1 MTIMKTKSD
10 IIIKV
15 LSLGIG
21 LAVGIVLIAKVFF
34 ELSYDSFYKDIDRV
48 YNINTWISMQGN
60 EKDYGQVSGAVAV
73 GFMEEV
79 PGVEAGTR
87 TTYVFNGDTYLDE
100 EGNKLKATL
109 VCADTCFFKVFDR
122 PILAGDPVKA
132 LGKWGSVMVSRSFAE
147 KIADQVGNDGSV
159 TPDQVGNDGNVTPDQ
174 VGNDG
179 SVTPDQVGNDG
190 SVTPDQVGNDGSV
203 TPDLIGGLSS
213 IIGKQL
219 ANEDMPGLK
228 MTIEGVFEDFPKNG
242 SLSYDIL
249 LSMDTYGKQST
260 DNWNGND
267 RYKGYVKL
275 MPGVDPNTLA
285 DAIRKMQE
293 AHQPLEQIEAQG
305 TSFKYFLKSFSK
317 MHTSAPE
324 VRQQVV
330 LLSIVAAL
338 LILISLLNYIL
349 IVISS
354 MVKRSKE
361 VGVRKCYGA
370 EGKHIYG
377 MLTKEALLHI
387 VLSLVL
393 AAIIIFA
400 GRSIVENLLGVPFT
414 TLLVPQSMV
423 AIGAVILF
431 VLIISIVVPAELYQ
445 RIPVYA
451 ALKNYTENSRNWK
464 LGLLGVQVLINVFLV
479 VMMLVIGRQYQVVT
493 HADTGYDYD
502 NLYYISL
509 FDGNRQAVTRAVR
522 ALESL
527 PEVSGVATAYNL
539 PFNGSNG
546 DNVYLPDD
554 DRELFNIADQY
565 ECSDGFYELMGIEFL
580 EGRAPRDSS
589 EIVVDEKFVKKM
601 AEFTDWS
608 DGAVGKQVFI
618 TGHDRSRDS
627 QRSYFTISGVYK
639 SYIIGNLTGVDQ
651 RPSAL
656 FYGEIGS
663 MSSWMPHVLFKMAD
677 QVGHDVM
684 TGSEHNVM
692 TGSDRSS
699 LGKVKATLEQ
709 ALEGRE
715 INIVSYEEQ
724 MRAAYDDSKKMRNTM
739 ALGAVFSLLIALL
752 GLIGFIKD
760 ESLRRSKEMAVRKI
774 NGATTRNILGV
785 FSMDIMKLSIAAAL
799 IACIGAFFVARR
811 WLEQFAEKVSLNP
824 LYFIGGTLLVL
835 AIVLGVV
842 VLNCLRIA
850 RANPVDSLKNE

>member
-1 MTIMKTKSD
+1 MKKNSD
-10 IIIKV
+10 ILIKV

-48 YNINTWISMQGN
+48 YTINTWISMQGN

-79 PGVEAGTR
+79 PGVECGTR
-87 TTYVFNGDTYLDE
+87 TTFVFNGDTY
-100 EGNKLKATL
+100 KLKATL

-122 PILAGDPVKA
+122 PILAGNPVKI
-132 LGKWGSVMVSRSFAE
+132 LGKWGGVMVSRSFAE
-147 KIADQVGNDGSV
+147 KILRSAQDDISTV
-159 TPDQVGNDGNVTPDQ
+159 
-174 VGNDG
+174 
-179 SVTPDQVGNDG
+179 
-190 SVTPDQVGNDGSV
+190 
-203 TPDLIGGLSS
+203 IGRQ
-213 IIGKQL
+213 IY
-219 ANEDMPGLK
+219 NEDMA
-228 MTIEGVFEDFPKNG
+228 
-242 SLSYDIL
+242 
-249 LSMDTYGKQST
+249 LSMETYGKQST

-275 MPGVDPNTLA
+275 MPGVDPNTLT
-285 DAIRKMQE
+285 DGIRKMQE
-293 AHQPLEQIEAQG
+293 SHQPLEQIEAQG
-305 TSFKYFLKSFSK
+305 NTFRYFLKPFSK

-324 VRQQVV
+324 VRQMVI

-354 MVKRSKE
+354 LVKRSKE

-387 VLSLVL
+387 LLSLVL
-393 AAIIIFA
+393 AGAIIFA
-400 GRSIVENLLGVPFT
+400 GRSIVENLLGVPFQ
-414 TLLVPQSMV
+414 TLLVPQSIV
-423 AIGAVILF
+423 AIAAVLVF

-479 VMMLVIGRQYQVVT
+479 VMMLIIGRQYQKVS

-509 FDGNRQAVTRAVR
+509 FDGDRQAITRAVNT
-522 ALESL
+522 LKSL

-539 PFNGSNG
+539 PFNGSSG
-546 DNVYLPDD
+546 DNVYLPGD

-565 ECSDGFYELMGIEFL
+565 ECSPEYYDLMGIKFL

-589 EIVVDEKFVKKM
+589 EIVVDEKFVTKM

-618 TGHDRSRDS
+618 TGHDRSRDAE
-627 QRSYFTISGVYK
+627 RSYFTISGVYK
-639 SYIIGNLTGVDQ
+639 SYLIGNLTGVDP

-663 MSSWMPHVLFKMAD
+663 MSSWMPHRRFVRLWSRPWKG
-677 QVGHDVM
+677 VKS
-684 TGSEHNVM
+684 TSCP
-692 TGSDRSS
+692 TRSRC
-699 LGKVKATLEQ
+699 
-709 ALEGRE
+709 ALPMP
-715 INIVSYEEQ
+715 I
-724 MRAAYDDSKKMRNTM
+724 
-739 ALGAVFSLLIALL
+739 
-752 GLIGFIKD
+752 
-760 ESLRRSKEMAVRKI
+760 
-774 NGATTRNILGV
+774 
-785 FSMDIMKLSIAAAL
+785 
-799 IACIGAFFVARR
+799 ARR
-811 WLEQFAEKVSLNP
+811 CATPWRWVPYSP
-824 LYFIGGTLLVL
+824 
-835 AIVLGVV
+835 
-842 VLNCLRIA
+842 C
-850 RANPVDSLKNE
+850 

>member
-1 MTIMKTKSD
+1 MRRQSD
-10 IIIKV
+10 ILIKV
-15 LSLGIG
+15 LSLGVG

-48 YNINTWISMQGN
+48 YYINTWISMQGN

-87 TTYVFNGDTYLDE
+87 TTFVFNGDTYLDE
-100 EGNKLKATL
+100 DGNKLKGTL
-109 VCADTCFFKVFDR
+109 VCADTCFFQVFDR

-147 KIADQVGNDGSV
+147 KILRSAQDDISTV
-159 TPDQVGNDGNVTPDQ
+159 
-174 VGNDG
+174 
-179 SVTPDQVGNDG
+179 
-190 SVTPDQVGNDGSV
+190 
-203 TPDLIGGLSS
+203 
-213 IIGKQL
+213 IGKQIY
-219 ANEDMPGLK
+219 NEDMADLK
-228 MTIEGVFEDFPKNG
+228 LTIEGVFEDFPKNG
-242 SLSYDIL
+242 TLDYDIL

-260 DNWNGND
+260 DNWLGDD

-275 MPGVDPNTLA
+275 MPGVDPATLT

-305 TSFKYFLKSFSK
+305 TSLRYFLKPFSK
-317 MHTSAPE
+317 IHTSDPE
-324 VRQQVV
+324 VKSQVI

-387 VLSLVL
+387 LLSLAL
-393 AAIIIFA
+393 AVIIIFA

-414 TLLVPQSMV
+414 TLLVPQSIL
-423 AIGAVILF
+423 AITAVLVF
-431 VLIISIVVPAELYQ
+431 VLVISIVVPAELYQ

-479 VMMLVIGRQYQVVT
+479 VMMLIIGRQYQKIS

-502 NLYYISL
+502 NLYYISI
-509 FDGNRQAVTRAVR
+509 FDGDRQAITRAVR
-522 ALESL
+522 TLESL
-527 PEVSGVATAYNL
+527 PEVTGVATAYNL
-539 PFNGSNG
+539 PYNGSNG

-565 ECSDGFYELMGIEFL
+565 ECSDGFYDLMGIDFL

-601 AEFTDWS
+601 AEFADWS

-618 TGHDRSRDS
+618 TGHDRSRNS
-627 QRSYFTISGVYK
+627 ERSYFTISGVYK
-639 SYIIGNLTGVDQ
+639 SYIIGNLTGVDE

-663 MSSWMPHVLFKMAD
+663 MSSWMPHVLFKLD
-677 QVGHDVM
+677 SSVDSGSLRM
-684 TGSEHNVM
+684 TKE
-692 TGSDRSS
+692 
-699 LGKVKATLEQ
+699 ALEK

-715 INIVSYEEQ
+715 INIFSYEEQ

-739 ALGAVFSLLIALL
+739 ALGSVFSLLIALL

-774 NGATTRNILGV
+774 NGATTQDILGI
-785 FSMDIMKLSIAAAL
+785 FAMDIMKLSAVMAV

-824 LYFIGGTLLVL
+824 MYFIGGAVLVL
-835 AIVLGVV
+835 LIVLGVV

-850 RANPVDSLKNE
+850 SANPVDSLKNE

>member
-1 MTIMKTKSD
+1 MKKNSD
-10 IIIKV
+10 ILIKV
-15 LSLGIG
+15 LSLGVG
-21 LAVGIVLIAKVFF
+21 LAVGVVLIAKVFF

-48 YNINTWISMQGN
+48 YTINTWISQQGD

-87 TTYVFNGDTYLDE
+87 TTFVFNGDTYLDE
-100 EGNKLKATL
+100 DGNKLQATL
-109 VCADTCFFKVFDR
+109 VCADTCFFRVFDR
-122 PILAGDPVKA
+122 PILAGDPVA
-132 LGKWGSVMVSRSFAE
+132 VLGKWGSVMVSRTFAE
-147 KIADQVGNDGSV
+147 KM
-159 TPDQVGNDGNVTPDQ
+159 
-174 VGNDG
+174 
-179 SVTPDQVGNDG
+179 
-190 SVTPDQVGNDGSV
+190 
-203 TPDLIGGLSS
+203 GGTQEC
-213 IIGKQL
+213 IGKQI
-219 ANEDMPGLK
+219 ANADMDGLK
-228 MTIEGVFEDFPKNG
+228 LTIEGVFENFPKNG
-242 SLSYDIL
+242 TLDYDIL

-275 MPGVDPNTLA
+275 MPGVDPATLT

-293 AHQPLEQIEAQG
+293 AHQPLAQLEANGMQ
-305 TSFKYFLKSFSK
+305 FKYFLKPFST

-324 VRQQVV
+324 VRQQVI

-370 EGKHIYG
+370 EGRHIYG
-377 MLTKEALLHI
+377 MLSKEALLHI
-387 VLSLVL
+387 ILSLAL
-393 AAIIIFA
+393 AAVIIFA
-400 GRSIVENLLGVPFT
+400 GRGIVENLLGVPFQ
-414 TLLVPQSMV
+414 TLLVPQSMM
-423 AIGAVILF
+423 AIIAVLVF
-431 VLIISIVVPAELYQ
+431 VLVISIVVPAELYQ

-451 ALKNYTENSRNWK
+451 ALKNYTENSRAWK

-479 VMMLVIGRQYQVVT
+479 VMMLVIGRQYQRVS
-493 HADTGYDYD
+493 HADTGYDYE
-502 NLYYISL
+502 NLFY
-509 FDGNRQAVTRAVR
+509 FDMYDGDRQALSRAVQTLQR
-522 ALESL
+522 L
-527 PEVSGVATAYNL
+527 PEVAGVAASYNL
-539 PFNGSNG
+539 PFQGSNG

-565 ECSDGFYELMGIEFL
+565 ECSPEFYGLMGIEFL

-589 EIVVDEKFVKKM
+589 EIVVDEKFVAKM

-608 DGAVGKQVFI
+608 DGAVGKQVYV
-618 TGHDRSRDS
+618 TGHDRDRMAGNAN
-627 QRSYFTISGVYK
+627 FTISGVYK
-639 SYIIGNLTGVDQ
+639 SYLIGNLTGVDQ

-663 MSSWMPHVLFKMAD
+663 MSSWMPHVLFKM
-677 QVGHDVM
+677 QPE
-684 TGSEHNVM
+684 SRE
-692 TGSDRSS
+692 
-699 LGKVKATLEQ
+699 KVKTALEQ

-724 MRAAYDDSKKMRNTM
+724 MRAAYDGSRKMRNTM

-752 GLIGFIKD
+752 GLIGFIRD

-774 NGATTRNILGV
+774 NGATTRDILSV
-785 FSMDIMKLSIAAAL
+785 FAKDIMKLSAVMAV
-799 IACIGAFFVARR
+799 IACVAAFFVAHK

-824 LYFIGGTLLVL
+824 LYFLGGAILVL
-835 AIVLGVV
+835 LIVLGVV

-850 RANPVDSLKNE
+850 RANPVESLKNE

>member
-1 MTIMKTKSD
+1 MKTKSD

-48 YNINTWISMQGN
+48 YTINTWISMQGE

-87 TTYVFNGDTYLDE
+87 TTFVFNGDTYLDE
-100 EGNKLKATL
+100 DGNKLKATL

-147 KIADQVGNDGSV
+147 KILRSAQDDISSV
-159 TPDQVGNDGNVTPDQ
+159 
-174 VGNDG
+174 
-179 SVTPDQVGNDG
+179 
-190 SVTPDQVGNDGSV
+190 
-203 TPDLIGGLSS
+203 
-213 IIGKQL
+213 IGKQI
-219 ANEDMPGLK
+219 ANEDMDGLK
-228 MTIEGVFEDFPKNG
+228 LTIEGVFEDFPKNG
-242 SLSYDIL
+242 SLDYDIL
-249 LSMDTYGKQST
+249 LSMETYGKQST
-260 DNWNGND
+260 DNWLGND
-267 RYKGYVKL
+267 RYKAYVKL

-293 AHQPLEQIEAQG
+293 AHQPLAQIEAQG
-305 TSFKYFLKSFSK
+305 TSLKYFLKPFSK

-324 VRQQVV
+324 VRQQVI

-377 MLTKEALLHI
+377 MLTKEASIHI
-387 VLSLVL
+387 LLSLAL
-393 AAIIIFA
+393 AAVIIFA
-400 GRSIVENLLGVPFT
+400 GRSIVENLLGVPFQ

-464 LGLLGVQVLINVFLV
+464 LALLGVQVLINVFLV
-479 VMMLVIGRQYQVVT
+479 VMMLIIGRQYQKVT

-502 NLYYISL
+502 NLYYISI
-509 FDGNRQAVTRAVR
+509 FDGDRQAVTRAVR

-527 PEVSGVATAYNL
+527 PEVSGVAAAYNL
-539 PFNGSNG
+539 PFEGSNG

-565 ECSDGFYELMGIEFL
+565 ECSDGFYDLMGIEFL

-589 EIVVDEKFVKKM
+589 EIVVDEKFVTKM

-627 QRSYFTISGVYK
+627 ERSYFTISGVYR
-639 SYIIGNLTGVDQ
+639 SYVIGNLTGVDP

-663 MSSWMPHVLFKMAD
+663 MSSWMPHVLFKVQPA
-677 QVGHDVM
+677 
-684 TGSEHNVM
+684 
-692 TGSDRSS
+692 S
-699 LGKVKATLEQ
+699 LAKVKEALEK

-739 ALGAVFSLLIALL
+739 ALGSVFSLLIALL
-752 GLIGFIKD
+752 GLIGFIRD

-774 NGATTRNILGV
+774 NGATTRDILGV
-785 FSMDIMKLSIAAAL
+785 FSMDIMKLSAVMAV

-824 LYFIGGTLLVL
+824 LYFIGGAVLVL

-850 RANPVDSLKNE
+850 RANPVESLKNE

>member
-1 MTIMKTKSD
+1 MKTKSD
-10 IIIKV
+10 IWIKV
-15 LSLGIG
+15 LSLGVG

-48 YNINTWISMQGN
+48 YTINTWISMQGN

-87 TTYVFNGDTYLDE
+87 TTFVFNGDTYLDE
-100 EGNKLKATL
+100 DGNKLKAKL
-109 VCADTCFFKVFDR
+109 VCADTCFFRVFDR

-147 KIADQVGNDGSV
+147 KISPRASLGRNDSA
-159 TPDQVGNDGNVTPDQ
+159 
-174 VGNDG
+174 
-179 SVTPDQVGNDG
+179 
-190 SVTPDQVGNDGSV
+190 
-203 TPDLIGGLSS
+203 LSFRAES
-213 IIGKQL
+213 EGRSREISEVIGKQIY
-219 ANEDMPGLK
+219 NEDMDGLK
-228 MTIEGVFEDFPKNG
+228 LTIEGVFEDFPKNG
-242 SLSYDIL
+242 TLDYDIL

-275 MPGVDPNTLA
+275 FPGVDPGALS

-305 TSFKYFLKSFSK
+305 NTFRYFLKPFSK
-317 MHTSAPE
+317 MHTSDPE
-324 VRQQVV
+324 VKSQVI

-354 MVKRSKE
+354 LVKRSKE

-387 VLSLVL
+387 ILSLGL
-393 AAIIIFA
+393 AAVIIFA

-414 TLLVPQSMV
+414 TLLVPQSVM
-423 AIGAVILF
+423 AIGAVIVF
-431 VLIISIVVPAELYQ
+431 VLVVSIVVPAELYQ

-451 ALKNYTENSRNWK
+451 ALKNYSENSRGWK

-479 VMMLVIGRQYQVVT
+479 VMMLIIGRQYQKVT

-509 FDGNRQAVTRAVR
+509 FDGDRQAITRAVS
-522 ALESL
+522 ALERL

-539 PFNGSNG
+539 PFQGSNG

-565 ECSDGFYELMGIEFL
+565 DCSDGFYDLMGIEFL

-618 TGHDRSRDS
+618 TGHDRSRDVE
-627 QRSYFTISGVYK
+627 RSYFTISGVYK

-663 MSSWMPHVLFKMAD
+663 MSSWMPHVLFKIPGQAGND
-677 QVGHDVM
+677 GTRH
-684 TGSEHNVM
+684 GRL
-692 TGSDRSS
+692 DRPS
-699 LGKVKATLEQ
+699 LEKVKQTLES

-715 INIVSYEEQ
+715 INIISYEEQ
-724 MRAAYDDSKKMRNTM
+724 MRAAYDDSRKMRNTM
-739 ALGAVFSLLIALL
+739 AVGAVFSLLIALL
-752 GLIGFIKD
+752 GLIGFIRD

-774 NGATTRNILGV
+774 NGATTPDILGI
-785 FSMDIMKLSIAAAL
+785 FARDIMKLSTVMAV
-799 IACIGAFFVARR
+799 IACIGAFFVARK

-824 LYFIGGTLLVL
+824 LFFIGGVALVL
-835 AIVLGVV
+835 AVVLVVV

-850 RANPVDSLKNE
+850 RANPVESLKNE

>member
-1 MTIMKTKSD
+1 MKKNSD
-10 IIIKV
+10 ILIKV

-48 YNINTWISMQGN
+48 YTIRTWYSQHGD
-60 EKDYGQVSGAVAV
+60 ELDYGQVSGAVAV

-100 EGNKLKATL
+100 NGNKLKATL

-122 PILAGDPVKA
+122 PILAGNPEQA
-132 LGKWGSVMVSRSFAE
+132 LSKWGCVMVSRSFAE
-147 KIADQVGNDGSV
+147 KLVDEMPGQAGHDVSGV
-159 TPDQVGNDGNVTPDQ
+159 
-174 VGNDG
+174 
-179 SVTPDQVGNDG
+179 
-190 SVTPDQVGNDGSV
+190 
-203 TPDLIGGLSS
+203 
-213 IIGKQL
+213 IGKQI
-219 ANEDMPGLK
+219 ANADMDGLK
-228 MTIEGVFEDFPKNG
+228 LTIEGVFEDFPKNG
-242 SLSYDIL
+242 SLDYDIM
-249 LSMDTYGKQST
+249 LSMETYGKKST
-260 DNWNGND
+260 DNWLGND

-275 MPGVDPNTLA
+275 MPGVDPNTLTE
-285 DAIRKMQE
+285 AIRKMQE

-305 TSFKYFLKSFSK
+305 TSLKYFLKPFSN
-317 MHTSAPE
+317 MHTSSPE
-324 VRQQVV
+324 VKTQVI

-338 LILISLLNYIL
+338 LIIISLLNYIL

-387 VLSLVL
+387 VLSLAI
-393 AAIIIFA
+393 AAVIIFA
-400 GRSIVENLLGVPFT
+400 GRGIVENLLGVPFQ
-414 TLLVPQSMV
+414 TLLVPQSIM
-423 AIGAVILF
+423 AIAAVLAF
-431 VLIISIVVPAELYQ
+431 VLVISIVVPAELYQ

-451 ALKNYTENSRNWK
+451 ALKNYTENSRRWK

-479 VMMLVIGRQYQVVT
+479 VMMLIIGRQYQKVSN
-493 HADTGYDYD
+493 ADTGYDYK
-502 NLYYISL
+502 NLYYFDL
-509 FDGNRQAVTRAVR
+509 FDGDRQAQVRAVETLKR
-522 ALESL
+522 L
-527 PEVSGVATAYNL
+527 PEVSGVAASYNL
-539 PFNGSNG
+539 PYMGSNG
-546 DNVYLPDD
+546 DNVYLPED

-565 ECSDGFYELMGIEFL
+565 DCSPEFYDLMDIRFV

-589 EIVVDEKFVKKM
+589 EVVVDEKFVQKI

-618 TGHDRSRDS
+618 TGHDKNRMMDKG
-627 QRSYFTISGVYK
+627 YFTISGVYK
-639 SYIIGNLTGVDQ
+639 SYLIGNLQGVDE

-663 MSSWMPHVLFKMAD
+663 MSSWMPHILFKVRPD
-677 QVGHDVM
+677 
-684 TGSEHNVM
+684 
-692 TGSDRSS
+692 
-699 LGKVKATLEQ
+699 
-709 ALEGRE
+709 ALEKVRGALNEALPDKE
-715 INIVSYEEQ
+715 INIVSYAEE
-724 MRAAYDDSKKMRNTM
+724 MRAAYADSKKMRNTM

-774 NGATTRNILGV
+774 NGATTRDILSV
-785 FSMDIMKLSIAAAL
+785 FAKDIMKLSAVMAV
-799 IACIGAFFVARR
+799 IACLAAFFVARN
-811 WLEQFAEKVSLNP
+811 WLEQFAEKVSLHP
-824 LYFIGGTLLVL
+824 LYFIVGAALVL
-835 AIVLGVV
+835 LIVLGVV

-850 RANPVDSLKNE
+850 RANPVESLKNE

>member
-1 MTIMKTKSD
+1 M
-10 IIIKV
+10 

-48 YNINTWISMQGN
+48 YTINTWYSMQGK
-60 EKDYGQVSGAVAV
+60 EGDYGQVSGAVAV

-87 TTYVFNGDTYLDE
+87 TTFVFNGDTYLDE
-100 EGNKLKATL
+100 DGNKLKATL
-109 VCADTCFFKVFDR
+109 VCADTCFFQVFDR

-132 LGKWGSVMVSRSFAE
+132 LGDWGCVMVSRSFAE
-147 KIADQVGNDGSV
+147 KLVDSSVASLPQNDRGVILSEAK
-159 TPDQVGNDGNVTPDQ
+159 D
-174 VGNDG
+174 
-179 SVTPDQVGNDG
+179 
-190 SVTPDQVGNDGSV
+190 
-203 TPDLIGGLSS
+203 LSS
-213 IIGKQL
+213 VIGQQI
-219 ANEDMPGLK
+219 ANADMDGLK
-228 MTIEGVFEDFPKNG
+228 LTIEGVFEDFPKNG
-242 SLSYDIL
+242 SLDYDIL
-249 LSMDTYGKQST
+249 LSMDTYGKNST
-260 DNWNGND
+260 DNWLGND

-275 MPGVDPNTLA
+275 MPGVDPNTLT

-293 AHQPLEQIEAQG
+293 AHQPLERIEAQG
-305 TSFKYFLKSFSK
+305 TSLRYFLKPFSTL
-317 MHTSAPE
+317 HTSDPD
-324 VRQQVV
+324 VKSQVI
-330 LLSIVAAL
+330 LLSIVATL

-387 VLSLVL
+387 VLSLAL
-393 AAIIIFA
+393 AAAIIFA
-400 GRSIVENLLGVPFT
+400 GRSIVENLLGVPFQ
-414 TLLVPQSMV
+414 TLLVPQSIM
-423 AIGAVILF
+423 AIVAVILL
-431 VLIISIVVPAELYQ
+431 VLVISIVVPAELYQ
-445 RIPVYA
+445 RVPVYA

-479 VMMLVIGRQYQVVT
+479 VMMLIIGRQYQKVSN
-493 HADTGYDYD
+493 ADTGYDYK
-502 NLYYISL
+502 NLYYFDM
-509 FDGNRQAVTRAVR
+509 FDGDRQALTRAHQT
-522 ALESL
+522 LKSL
-527 PEVSGVATAYNL
+527 PEVTGVAASYNL
-539 PFNGSNG
+539 PFEGSNG
-546 DNVYLPDD
+546 DNVYLPND

-565 ECSDGFYELMGIEFL
+565 ECSPDFYDLMGIQFL

-618 TGHDRSRDS
+618 TGHDRSDDTGR
-627 QRSYFTISGVYK
+627 RYFTISGVYK
-639 SYIIGNLTGVDQ
+639 SYLIGNLTGVDP

-663 MSSWMPHVLFKMAD
+663 MSSWMPHTFFKVRPEA
-677 QVGHDVM
+677 
-684 TGSEHNVM
+684 
-692 TGSDRSS
+692 
-699 LGKVKATLEQ
+699 LPKVRQALEK

-715 INIVSYEEQ
+715 INILSYEEQ
-724 MRAAYDDSKKMRNTM
+724 MRAAYADSKKMRNTM
-739 ALGAVFSLLIALL
+739 AIGAVFSLLIALL
-752 GLIGFIKD
+752 GLIGFIRD

-774 NGATTRNILGV
+774 NGATTRDILGV
-785 FSMDIMKLSIAAAL
+785 FSSDILKLSGVMAV
-799 IACIGAFFVARR
+799 IACIAAFFVARK

-824 LYFIGGTLLVL
+824 LYFIGGAALVL
-835 AIVLGVV
+835 LIVLGVV

-850 RANPVDSLKNE
+850 RANPVESLKNE

>member
-1 MTIMKTKSD
+1 MKKNSD
-10 IIIKV
+10 ILIKV

-48 YNINTWISMQGN
+48 YTINTWYSHQGD
-60 EKDYGQVSGAVAV
+60 EHDYGQVSGAVSV

-87 TTYVFNGDTYLDE
+87 TTFVFNGDTYLDE
-100 EGNKLKATL
+100 NGNKLKATL

-122 PILAGDPVKA
+122 PILAGNPVKI
-132 LGKWGSVMVSRSFAE
+132 LGKWGGVMVSRSFAE
-147 KIADQVGNDGSV
+147 KILRSAQDDISTV
-159 TPDQVGNDGNVTPDQ
+159 
-174 VGNDG
+174 
-179 SVTPDQVGNDG
+179 
-190 SVTPDQVGNDGSV
+190 
-203 TPDLIGGLSS
+203 IGRQ
-213 IIGKQL
+213 IY
-219 ANEDMPGLK
+219 NEDMAGLK
-228 MTIEGVFEDFPKNG
+228 LPIEGVFEDFPKNG
-242 SLSYDIL
+242 SLDYDIL
-249 LSMDTYGKQST
+249 LAIETYGKQST

-275 MPGVDPNTLA
+275 LPGVDPNTLA
-285 DAIRKMQE
+285 DGIRKMQE
-293 AHQPLEQIEAQG
+293 THQPLEQIEAQG
-305 TSFKYFLKSFSK
+305 NTFRYFLKPFSK
-317 MHTSAPE
+317 LHTSAPE
-324 VRQQVV
+324 VHQTVI

-354 MVKRSKE
+354 LVKRSKE

-387 VLSLVL
+387 LLSLVL
-393 AAIIIFA
+393 AGAIIFA
-400 GRSIVENLLGVPFT
+400 GRSIVENLLGVPFQ
-414 TLLVPQSMV
+414 TLLVPQSIV
-423 AIGAVILF
+423 AIVAVILF
-431 VLIISIVVPAELYQ
+431 VLVISIVVPAELYQ

-464 LGLLGVQVLINVFLV
+464 LGLLGFQVLINVFLV
-479 VMMLVIGRQYQVVT
+479 VMMLIIGRQYQKVS
-493 HADTGYDYD
+493 HADTGYDYK
-502 NLYYISL
+502 NLYYFDM
-509 FDGNRQAVTRAVR
+509 FDGDRQALTRAHQT
-522 ALESL
+522 LKSL
-527 PEVSGVATAYNL
+527 PEVSAVAAAYNL
-539 PFNGSNG
+539 PFQGSSG

-565 ECSDGFYELMGIEFL
+565 ECSSDFYDLMGIQFL
-580 EGRAPRDSS
+580 EGRAPKDSS
-589 EIVVDEKFVKKM
+589 EIVVDEKFVAKM

-627 QRSYFTISGVYK
+627 GRSYFTISGVYK
-639 SYIIGNLTGVDQ
+639 SYLIGNLTGVDP

-663 MSSWMPHVLFKMAD
+663 MSSWMPHTFFKVHPEA
-677 QVGHDVM
+677 
-684 TGSEHNVM
+684 
-692 TGSDRSS
+692 
-699 LGKVKATLEQ
+699 LPKVRQALEQ
-709 ALEGRE
+709 ALEGHE

-739 ALGAVFSLLIALL
+739 AIGAVFSLLIALL

-774 NGATTRNILGV
+774 NGATTKDILSV
-785 FSMDIMKLSIAAAL
+785 FAKDIMKLSAVMAV
-799 IACIGAFFVARR
+799 IACVAAYFVAHK

-824 LYFIGGTLLVL
+824 LYFIGGAVLVL
-835 AIVLGVV
+835 LIVLGVV
-842 VLNCLRIA
+842 LLNCLRIA
-850 RANPVDSLKNE
+850 RANPVESLKNE

>member
-1 MTIMKTKSD
+1 MKKYSD
-10 IIIKV
+10 ILIKV

-48 YNINTWISMQGN
+48 YTIRTWYSQQGD
-60 EKDYGQVSGAVAV
+60 EHDYGQVSGAVAV

-100 EGNKLKATL
+100 NGNKLKATL

-122 PILAGDPVKA
+122 PILAGDPVKV
-132 LGKWGSVMVSRSFAE
+132 LSKWGCVMVSRSFAE
-147 KIADQVGNDGSV
+147 KMVDDMPGQAGHDVSSV
-159 TPDQVGNDGNVTPDQ
+159 
-174 VGNDG
+174 
-179 SVTPDQVGNDG
+179 
-190 SVTPDQVGNDGSV
+190 
-203 TPDLIGGLSS
+203 
-213 IIGKQL
+213 IGKQI
-219 ANEDMPGLK
+219 ANADMDGLK
-228 MTIEGVFEDFPKNG
+228 LTIEGVFEDFPKNG
-242 SLSYDIL
+242 SLDYDIL
-249 LSMDTYGKQST
+249 LSMETYGKQST
-260 DNWNGND
+260 DNWLGND

-275 MPGVDPNTLA
+275 MSGVDPNTLTE
-285 DAIRKMQE
+285 AIRKMQE

-305 TSFKYFLKSFSK
+305 TSLKYFLKPFSN
-317 MHTSAPE
+317 MHTSSPE
-324 VRQQVV
+324 VKTQVI

-338 LILISLLNYIL
+338 LIIISLLNYIL

-387 VLSLVL
+387 VLSLVM

-400 GRSIVENLLGVPFT
+400 GRGIVENLLGVPFQ
-414 TLLVPQSMV
+414 TLLVSQSIM
-423 AIGAVILF
+423 AIAAVLLF
-431 VLIISIVVPAELYQ
+431 VLVISIVVPAELYQ

-451 ALKNYTENSRNWK
+451 ALKNYTENSRRWK

-479 VMMLVIGRQYQVVT
+479 VMMLIIGRQYQKVSN
-493 HADTGYDYD
+493 ADTGYDYK
-502 NLYYISL
+502 NLYYFDL
-509 FDGNRQAVTRAVR
+509 FDGDRQAQVRAVETLKR
-522 ALESL
+522 L
-527 PEVSGVATAYNL
+527 PEVSGVAASYNL
-539 PFNGSNG
+539 PYMGSNG
-546 DNVYLPDD
+546 DNVSLPED

-565 ECSDGFYELMGIEFL
+565 DCSPDFYDLMGIQFV

-589 EIVVDEKFVKKM
+589 EVVVDEKFVQKM
-601 AEFTDWS
+601 AEFTDWN

-618 TGHDRSRDS
+618 TGHGENGMMDKG
-627 QRSYFTISGVYK
+627 YFTISGVYK
-639 SYIIGNLTGVDQ
+639 SYLIGNLQGVDE

-663 MSSWMPHVLFKMAD
+663 MSSWMPHILFK
-677 QVGHDVM
+677 VRP
-684 TGSEHNVM
+684 E
-692 TGSDRSS
+692 
-699 LGKVKATLEQ
+699 
-709 ALEGRE
+709 ALENVRGALNEALPDKE

-724 MRAAYDDSKKMRNTM
+724 MRAAYADSKKMRNTM

-752 GLIGFIKD
+752 GLIGFIRD

-774 NGATTRNILGV
+774 NGATTRDILSV
-785 FSMDIMKLSIAAAL
+785 FAKDIMKLSVVMAV
-799 IACIGAFFVARR
+799 IACIAAYFVAHK

-824 LYFIGGTLLVL
+824 LYFIGGALLVL
-835 AIVLGVV
+835 TIVLGVV

-850 RANPVDSLKNE
+850 RANPVESLKAE

>member
-1 MTIMKTKSD
+1 MFKYYGTADVADKGKYDCVKEMRRQSD
-10 IIIKV
+10 ILIKI
-15 LSLGIG
+15 LSLGMG

-48 YNINTWISMQGN
+48 YTINTWISRLGD
-60 EKDYGQVSGAVAV
+60 EKDFGQVSGAVAV

-87 TTYVFNGDTYLDE
+87 TTFVFNGDTYMDE
-100 EGNKLKATL
+100 DGNKLKGTL
-109 VCADTCFFKVFDR
+109 VCADTCFFQVFDR

-147 KIADQVGNDGSV
+147 KILRSAQDDISTV
-159 TPDQVGNDGNVTPDQ
+159 
-174 VGNDG
+174 
-179 SVTPDQVGNDG
+179 
-190 SVTPDQVGNDGSV
+190 
-203 TPDLIGGLSS
+203 
-213 IIGKQL
+213 IGKQIY
-219 ANEDMPGLK
+219 NEDMPDLK
-228 MTIEGVFEDFPKNG
+228 LTIEGVFEDFPKNG
-242 SLSYDIL
+242 TLDYDIL

-260 DNWNGND
+260 DNWLGND

-275 MPGVDPNTLA
+275 MPGVDPATLT

-305 TSFKYFLKSFSK
+305 TSLRYFLKPFSK
-317 MHTSAPE
+317 MHTSDPE
-324 VRQQVV
+324 VKSQVV

-354 MVKRSKE
+354 MVKRSKD

-377 MLTKEALLHI
+377 MLTKEASLHI
-387 VLSLVL
+387 FLSLAL

-414 TLLVPQSMV
+414 TLLVPQSIL
-423 AIGAVILF
+423 AITAVLVF

-479 VMMLVIGRQYQVVT
+479 VMMLIIGRQYQKIS

-502 NLYYISL
+502 NLYYISI
-509 FDGNRQAVTRAVR
+509 FDGDRQAITRAVR
-522 ALESL
+522 TLESL

-539 PFNGSNG
+539 PFQGSNG

-565 ECSDGFYELMGIEFL
+565 ECSDGFYDLMGIDFL

-601 AEFTDWS
+601 AEFADWS

-627 QRSYFTISGVYK
+627 QRRYFTISGVYK

-663 MSSWMPHVLFKMAD
+663 MSSWMPHVLFKLRD
-677 QVGHDVM
+677 SS
-684 TGSEHNVM
+684 T
-692 TGSDRSS
+692 S
-699 LGKVKATLEQ
+699 LGMAKEALES

-715 INIVSYEEQ
+715 INIFSYEEQ
-724 MRAAYDDSKKMRNTM
+724 MRALYDDSKKMRDTM
-739 ALGAVFSLLIALL
+739 ALGSVFSLLIALL

-774 NGATTRNILGV
+774 NGATTQDILGI
-785 FSMDIMKLSIAAAL
+785 FAMDIMKLSAVMAV
-799 IACIGAFFVARR
+799 IACVGAFFVARR
-811 WLEQFAEKVSLNP
+811 WLEQFAEKVPLNP
-824 LYFIGGTLLVL
+824 LYFICGAVLVL
-835 AIVLGVV
+835 LIVLGVV

-850 RANPVDSLKNE
+850 SANPVESLKNE

>member
-1 MTIMKTKSD
+1 MKTKND
-10 IIIKV
+10 ILIKV

-48 YNINTWISMQGN
+48 YTINTWYALQGD
-60 EKDYGQVSGAVAV
+60 EKDFGQVSGAVAV

-79 PGVEAGTR
+79 PGVEVGTR
-87 TTYVFNGDTYLDE
+87 TTYVFNGNTYLDE
-100 EGNKLKATL
+100 NGNKLDATL

-122 PILAGDPVKA
+122 PIFAGDPVKV
-132 LGKWGSVMVSRSFAE
+132 LSKWGCVIVSRSFAE
-147 KIADQVGNDGSV
+147 KM
-159 TPDQVGNDGNVTPDQ
+159 
-174 VGNDG
+174 
-179 SVTPDQVGNDG
+179 
-190 SVTPDQVGNDGSV
+190 
-203 TPDLIGGLSS
+203 GG
-213 IIGKQL
+213 IQECIGKQIVN
-219 ANEDMPGLK
+219 ADMDGLK
-228 MTIEGVFEDFPKNG
+228 LTIEGVFEDFPKNG
-242 SLSYDIL
+242 SLDYDIL
-249 LSMDTYGKQST
+249 LSMNTYGKQST
-260 DNWNGND
+260 DNWLGND

-275 MPGVDPNTLA
+275 MPGVDPNTLT

-293 AHQPLEQIEAQG
+293 AHQPLEQLEAQG
-305 TSFKYFLKSFSK
+305 TSLRYFLKPFSK

-324 VRQQVV
+324 VRQQVI
-330 LLSIVAAL
+330 LLTIVAAL

-387 VLSLVL
+387 VLSLAL

-414 TLLVPQSMV
+414 TLLVPQSIG
-423 AIGAVILF
+423 AIGGVILF

-451 ALKNYTENSRNWK
+451 ALKNYSENSRGWK

-479 VMMLVIGRQYQVVT
+479 VMMLIIGRQYQMVS

-502 NLYYISL
+502 KLFYISL
-509 FDGNRQAVTRAVR
+509 FDGDRQAVTRAVR

-539 PFNGSNG
+539 PFQGSNG

-565 ECSDGFYELMGIEFL
+565 ECSDGFYDLMGIEFL
-580 EGRAPRDSS
+580 EGRASRDSS

-618 TGHDRSRDS
+618 TGHDRLRDS
-627 QRSYFTISGVYK
+627 ERSYFTISGVYK
-639 SYIIGNLTGVDQ
+639 SYIIGNLTGVDP

-663 MSSWMPHVLFKMAD
+663 MSSWMPHVLFKVQPA
-677 QVGHDVM
+677 
-684 TGSEHNVM
+684 
-692 TGSDRSS
+692 S
-699 LGKVKATLEQ
+699 LAKVKEALEQ

-715 INIVSYEEQ
+715 INIISYEEQ

-739 ALGAVFSLLIALL
+739 AIGSVFSLLIALL

-774 NGATTRNILGV
+774 NGATTSDILSV
-785 FSMDIMKLSIAAAL
+785 FAKDIMKLSAVMAV
-799 IACIGAFFVARR
+799 IACVAAFFVAHK

-824 LYFIGGTLLVL
+824 FYFIGGAVLVL
-835 AIVLGVV
+835 LIVLGVV

-850 RANPVDSLKNE
+850 RANPVESLKNE